1 MAVTLFEDMAD
12 ESKMIHQAF
21 DLIYDKRH
29 QMRFTTLDES
39 HLFVQ
44 YSRKFASIKRR
55 EWGQLLGS
63 HAFKRSGEFATA
75 IETVF
80 VAGCLN
86 KPT

>member
-12 ESKMIHQAF
+12 ESKIIHQAF

-29 QMRFTTLDES
+29 RMRFTTLDES

-44 YSRKFASIKRR
+44 YARKFSSVERR

-63 HAFKRSGEFATA
+63 HAFERSGEFAIA
-75 IETVF
+75 IETAF
-80 VAGCLN
+80 VVGYLS
-86 KPT
+86 KLT